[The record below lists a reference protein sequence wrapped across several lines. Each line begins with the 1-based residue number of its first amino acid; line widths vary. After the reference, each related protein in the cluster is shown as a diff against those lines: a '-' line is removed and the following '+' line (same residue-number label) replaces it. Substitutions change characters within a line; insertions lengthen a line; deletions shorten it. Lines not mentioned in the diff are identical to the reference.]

1 MNISQLLEQINQNIK
16 TNGSNAI
23 TGALLNA
30 VLQSMAK
37 FADSG
42 TKATDASLTTEINK
56 KLDATAA
63 SLTTEIDKKLDAQDA
78 DNHILI
84 QNMIPS
90 LSDKIIY
97 PFYDDANL
105 AQYFSEISK
114 VFGGYKKVDDCP
126 LFDGILERQSIKAN
140 GVIDPTAVYFIKSK
154 GIFAAYKNNL
164 FYNSW
169 TGSSVYGNDIE
180 YNNLTTKALK
190 TKIFQNFAGEI
201 FFFNGYTLNKAF
213 LSNCTTSEKVNF
225 AIKEI
230 WIDDGENIPYVSRL
244 FKNQLID
251 GQYRTQLTISQ
262 LDGTIDCQYLY
273 NSASPYTPN
282 SLIQLSPMT
291 GGKSGYAVVDWS
303 KVDDNF
309 FLNNDNTKGIINDC
323 CMYENNIALMPSI
336 YAYMIKNNEITNL
349 ISTSSL
355 I

>member
-16 TNGSNAI
+16 TNGSNDI
-23 TGALLNA
+23 TGALLNTI
-30 VLQSMAK
+30 LQSIAK

-42 TKATDASLTTEINK
+42 KKATDANLTTEINK
-56 KLDATAA
+56 KLDA
-63 SLTTEIDKKLDAQDA
+63 KDA
-78 DNHILI
+78 DNYILI

-126 LFDGILERQSIKAN
+126 LFDGILDRQSINAS
-140 GVIDPTAVYFIKSK
+140 GVTDPNAVYFIKSE

-164 FYNSW
+164 FYYTW
-169 TGSSVYGNDIE
+169 TGSSVYGNSSE
-180 YNNLTTKALK
+180 YNKGITKALK

-201 FFFNGYTLNKAF
+201 FFFNGYTLNKAS
-213 LSNCTTSEKVNF
+213 LSNCTTSEKANF

-230 WIDDGENIPYVSRL
+230 WLDDGENIHYVSRL
-244 FKNQLID
+244 IKNKLID
-251 GQYRTQLTISQ
+251 GKKYVTQLTISQ
-262 LDGTIDCQYLY
+262 LDGTIDCQYLH

-282 SLIQLSPMT
+282 SLIQLSPME

-309 FLNNDNTKGIINDC
+309 FINNDNKKGILNDC

>member
-23 TGALLNA
+23 TGSMLNA
-30 VLQSMAK
+30 VLQSIAK

-42 TKATDASLTTEINK
+42 TKATDESLTTEINKKLDAIDASLTTEINK
-56 KLDATAA
+56 KLDA
-63 SLTTEIDKKLDAQDA
+63 IDA
-78 DNHILI
+78 DNYILI
-84 QNMIPS
+84 RNMIPS

-126 LFDGILERQSIKAN
+126 LFDGILDRQSIN
-140 GVIDPTAVYFIKSK
+140 ESGVTDPNAVYFIKSE

-164 FYNSW
+164 FYNAW
-169 TGSSVYGNDIE
+169 TGSVYGKSSE
-180 YNNLTTKALK
+180 YNGITKALK

-201 FFFNGYTLNKAF
+201 FFFNGYTLNKAS

-230 WIDDGENIPYVSRL
+230 WLDDGENIPYVSRL
-244 FKNQLID
+244 FKNKLID

-309 FLNNDNTKGIINDC
+309 FLNNDNTKGILNDC

>member
-23 TGALLNA
+23 TGSILNA
-30 VLQSMAK
+30 VLQSIAK

-42 TKATDASLTTEINK
+42 TKATDE
-56 KLDATAA
+56 
-63 SLTTEIDKKLDAQDA
+63 SLTTEIDKKLDALDESLTTEIDKKLDADDA
-78 DNHILI
+78 DNYILI
-84 QNMIPS
+84 RNMIPS

-126 LFDGILERQSIKAN
+126 IFDGILDRQSIKPS
-140 GVIDPTAVYFIKSK
+140 GVKDPNAVYFIKSE

-164 FYNSW
+164 FYNTW
-169 TGSSVYGNDIE
+169 TGSSVYGNSSE
-180 YNNLTTKALK
+180 YNKGITKALK

-201 FFFNGYTLNKAF
+201 FFFNGYTLNKAS
-213 LSNCTTSEKVNF
+213 LSNCTTSEKANF

-230 WIDDGENIPYVSRL
+230 WIDAGANIPYVSRL
-244 FKNQLID
+244 IKNKEID
-251 GQYRTQLTISQ
+251 GKYRTQLTISQ
-262 LDGTIDCQYLY
+262 LDGTIFCQYLR
-273 NSASPYTPN
+273 NWESPYIPN
-282 SLIQLSPMT
+282 SLIQLSSMT

-309 FLNNDNTKGIINDC
+309 FLNNDNTKGILNHC
-323 CMYENNIALMPSI
+323 CMYENNIVLMPSI

>member
-30 VLQSMAK
+30 VLQSIAK

-42 TKATDASLTTEINK
+42 TKATDASLTTEI
-56 KLDATAA
+56 
-63 SLTTEIDKKLDAQDA
+63 DKKLDSEDA
-78 DNHILI
+78 DNYILI
-84 QNMIPS
+84 RNMIPS

-140 GVIDPTAVYFIKSK
+140 GVTDPTAVYFIKSK

-169 TGSSVYGNDIE
+169 AGSSVYGNDSE
-180 YNNLTTKALK
+180 YNNGITKALK

-213 LSNCTTSEKVNF
+213 LSNCTTSEKLNF

-230 WIDDGENIPYVSRL
+230 WIDEGENIPYVSRL
-244 FKNQLID
+244 FKNLLID

-262 LDGTIDCQYLY
+262 LDGTIDCQYFY

-309 FLNNDNTKGIINDC
+309 FINNDNTKAILNDC
-323 CMYENNIALMPSI
+323 CMYDENIALMPSI